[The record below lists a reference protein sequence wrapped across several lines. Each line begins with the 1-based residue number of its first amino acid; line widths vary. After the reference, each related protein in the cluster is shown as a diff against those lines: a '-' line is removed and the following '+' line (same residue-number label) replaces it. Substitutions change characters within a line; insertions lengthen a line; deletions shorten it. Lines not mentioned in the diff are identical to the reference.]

1 MNEAVQNAVREAM
14 KRKGLTR
21 QKMAEDLEI
30 APTNLS
36 NILNGK
42 TSDMPKRWR
51 EILDYLGLELTA
63 QPTEEGR
70 ES

>member
-1 MNEAVQNAVREAM
+1 M
-14 KRKGLTR
+14 KAKGLTR

-51 EILDYLGLELTA
+51 EILDYLGLELGA
-63 QPTEEGR
+63 SPKREDQQPQ
-70 ES
+70 